1 MQGRIVLVTNDSD
14 FFEFISPRL
23 KLRKSDELFRFK
35 FDELPEKLHLLKSSV
50 LIINSESSK
59 VQTLELLKILKEN
72 PTLVFSFNEDDDFR
86 IACLKYGALSFFT
99 PMNTDVEIDAFLS
112 SALNIASILTKNI
125 QYREILENQKLISP
139 NNEILLNYSSIIESE
154 LDKINKTSTPAV
166 LAAIAPNDKTK
177 FLIQPNQIETVILN
191 NIRKNDILMSYATN
205 KYFLLLFDTDVEG
218 AQKIWRKI
226 QKQLPQKVYAGF
238 AKAFCK
244 NRQQL
249 INEALNKL
257 HEAINFEK
265 VSDTMDKNLSLD
277 NNFKLLR
284 QNFNKKFEQIIYP
297 AFYHIKQKYSDKL
310 YGVIIELENGD
321 GFGILRIKNQ
331 RDLAMFKI
339 SSPGFSKI
347 NIDINFY
354 SGENDSRRI
363 SLEPDELEAGLLE
376 DLLEQFIIEFK
387 KGE

>member
-125 QYREILENQKLISP
+125 LYREILENQKLISP

-218 AQKIWRKI
+218 AQKIWGKI

>member
-125 QYREILENQKLISP
+125 RYREILENQKLISP

-218 AQKIWRKI
+218 AQKIWGKI

-310 YGVIIELENGD
+310 YGVIIELENGE

-331 RDLAMFKI
+331 RELAKFKI

>member
-125 QYREILENQKLISP
+125 RYREILENQNLISP

-218 AQKIWRKI
+218 AQKIWGKI

-310 YGVIIELENGD
+310 YGVIIELENGE

-331 RDLAMFKI
+331 RELAKFKI

-354 SGENDSRRI
+354 SGETDSRRI

>member
-125 QYREILENQKLISP
+125 RYREILENQKLISP

-218 AQKIWRKI
+218 AQKIWGKI

-265 VSDTMDKNLSLD
+265 VSDTMDENLSLD

-310 YGVIIELENGD
+310 YGVIIELENGE

-331 RDLAMFKI
+331 RELAKFKI

-354 SGENDSRRI
+354 SGETDSRRI